1 MRALACPPWA
11 WRWWAR
17 GEERAF
23 AHPTV
28 ARSLLLDAAGLD
40 QLRPFL
46 LVLVDKGGIVF
57 RRARGDFGAVLRQL
71 PLHLVGGERIAQ
83 CLVEPV
89 DDRPRRAGG
98 GRPPPIE
105 RSDEPRQHRFGK

>member
-17 GEERAF
+17 RGERAF
-23 AHPTV
+23 APPTV

-46 LVLVDKGGIVF
+46 LVLVDKGGVVL
-57 RRARGDFGAVLRQL
+57 RRARGDFGAVVGQL
-71 PLHLVGGERIAQ
+71 LIHLVGSERIAQ
-83 CLVEPV
+83 GLVEPV

-98 GRPPPIE
+98 RRQPVIE
-105 RSDEPRQHRFGK
+105 RSVEPGQHGF